1 MTLIVYLC
9 FFMGLVQLFSLPY
22 RCYKF
27 AKRKY
32 KKGGMPLGRNR
43 RNTNRSNDSEHDSAT
58 RRDNDN
64 DNDNRMPV
72 IDVTD
77 RRDAEC

>member
-9 FFMGLVQLFSLPY
+9 FFLGLIQLFSLPY

-32 KKGGMPLGRNR
+32 KKGGIPLGNHG
-43 RNTNRSNDSEHDSAT
+43 NTNRSNDSEHDSYAG
-58 RRDNDN
+58 RDN

-72 IDVTD
+72 IDIADD
-77 RRDAEC
+77 RRNSEC

>member
-27 AKRKY
+27 AKKY
-32 KKGGMPLGRNR
+32 KKGGIPLGRNR
-43 RNTNRSNDSEHDSAT
+43 RNTNRSNDSEHDST
-58 RRDNDN
+58 TGRDDN
-64 DNDNRMPV
+64 NDNRMPV
-72 IDVTD
+72 IDVAD
-77 RRDAEC
+77 NGRNSEC

>member
-27 AKRKY
+27 AKKY
-32 KKGGMPLGRNR
+32 KKGGIPLGNHG
-43 RNTNRSNDSEHDSAT
+43 NTNRSNDSEHDST
-58 RRDNDN
+58 VGRDNN

-72 IDVTD
+72 IDVD
-77 RRDAEC
+77 NGRDSEC

>member
-27 AKRKY
+27 AKQKY
-32 KKGGMPLGRNR
+32 KKGGIPLGRNHG
-43 RNTNRSNDSEHDSAT
+43 NTNGSNDSEYDSDSG
-58 RRDNDN
+58 RDNN
-64 DNDNRMPV
+64 NDNRMPV

-77 RRDAEC
+77 DRRDAEC